1 MEHDENIKE
10 GITQEEAL
18 VTALKELGG
27 RAPLERIYPQA
38 MNIREFGGNTPESTI
53 RCLLQRSKKF
63 RPTEGKRGW
72 WELISYQEEIAVLK
86 DRIATLEKEVRR
98 LNYLLEPTPMIEWLA
113 NYYMDKYIKADK
125 EDRKDIRNRLAKI
138 KADLNIRVSDK
149 VEARLQSFVTDFPF
163 ADNNMTNGTAQTN
176 ELLRGIDE
184 KIGYIAKRPTIGT
197 IVMEQR
203 NFEKLLEDE

>member
-1 MEHDENIKE
+1 
-10 GITQEEAL
+10 
-18 VTALKELGG
+18 
-27 RAPLERIYPQA
+27 

-72 WELISYQEEIAVLK
+72 WELISYQEEITELK
-86 DRIATLEKEVRR
+86 DKIANLEKEVKR

-113 NYYMDKYIKADK
+113 NYYMDKYIKADRK
-125 EDRKDIRNRLAKI
+125 EIRNILAKI
-138 KADLNIRVSDK
+138 KADLNIRVSEK
-149 VEARLQSFVTDFPF
+149 VEERLQSFVTDFPF
-163 ADNNMTNGTAQTN
+163 ADNNLAKGTAQTN

-184 KIGYIAKRPTIGT
+184 KIGNIAKRPTIGT

-203 NFEKLLEDE
+203 NFEKLLDDE

>member
-72 WELISYQEEIAVLK
+72 WELISYQEEIAELK
-86 DRIATLEKEVRR
+86 DKIANLEKEVKR

-113 NYYMDKYIKADK
+113 NYYMDK
-125 EDRKDIRNRLAKI
+125 
-138 KADLNIRVSDK
+138 
-149 VEARLQSFVTDFPF
+149 
-163 ADNNMTNGTAQTN
+163 
-176 ELLRGIDE
+176 
-184 KIGYIAKRPTIGT
+184 
-197 IVMEQR
+197 
-203 NFEKLLEDE
+203 